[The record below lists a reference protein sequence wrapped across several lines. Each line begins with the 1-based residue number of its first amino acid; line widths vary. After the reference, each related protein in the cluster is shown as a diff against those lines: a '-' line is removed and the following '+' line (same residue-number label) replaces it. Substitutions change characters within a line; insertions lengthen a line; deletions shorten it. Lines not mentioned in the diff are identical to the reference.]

1 MKEFLSSGVVGNIE
15 YNHQRQIR
23 EEVQN
28 RWQNMGFLEGLPD
41 GIMENVATLYENEA
55 KHLIYEATAA
65 DNSGSFE
72 TVVFPI
78 IRRVFSKLLANDIVS
93 VQAMNLPVG
102 KLFFILPVTSER
114 EWALPEGQDDLQ
126 PGDIADGTTG
136 RHTGLMGYDRINRNK
151 EGRIEPRYY
160 LPDEV
165 INDFEFDGEWKNRWY
180 IPQLNETIADATE
193 YDAAVTRATDAG
205 LTVAAL
211 RQAGPEVTKYFQ
223 KSLYD
228 LFYNDF
234 LYDNSKGK
242 VTIKVGESIPVFLTP
257 GGVRKY
263 DGTLGEVA
271 FKAGFDGTVRNLI
284 LEIDGFSAFNAARL
298 TGPDGNEMDTEEFLA
313 SLKVITQVPFTAAT
327 APGSETVKTSA
338 FRQFE
343 SVPFRVVTQKYGKGI
358 VEYGAPCDAD
368 GKMYIELDLAK
379 PVTQQAGTIDGY
391 IGIDPAQLTAA
402 VKRDDEQATKDAMAK
417 LFKIA
422 WAQYDSLE
430 LETEIGEVS
439 FKLDSV
445 TVSVT
450 ERKLRATWSPELA
463 QDVSAFHNID
473 AEAELTAILSE
484 QIAAEIDRE
493 ILRDLR
499 KGAPWQRRF
508 DMNGWRRMA
517 GFSTN
522 YTQKDWNQEL
532 VTCINQI
539 SAQIQKSTL
548 RGGANFIVV
557 SSEIGA
563 AFNNLEY
570 FHVTDASAESD
581 QYNMGIEK
589 IGALQGRYQVF
600 VDPYSPHWSMIIGH
614 KGKSL
619 LDTGY
624 IYAPYVP
631 LQLTPTMYNP
641 FNFAPV
647 KGIMTRYAKKMVNN
661 RFYGHVRVDGLVH
674 WSINELR

>member
-1 MKEFLSSGVVGNIE
+1 MREFLTSGQVGNIE
-15 YNHQRQIR
+15 LNMQKKIR
-23 EEVQN
+23 EDIQK
-28 RWQNMGFLEGLPD
+28 RWDSLGFTEGLQ
-41 GIMENVATLYENEA
+41 GSIKENIATLYENEA
-55 KHLIYEATAA
+55 KHLIYEATAS

-102 KLFFILPVTSER
+102 KLFFLLPVTSQR
-114 EWALPEGQDDLQ
+114 EFELPAGTQQQD
-126 PGDIADGTTG
+126 PGDIVDGTTG
-136 RHTGLMGYDRINRNK
+136 RHTGLMGYDRVNRNK
-151 EGRIEPRYY
+151 QGRVEPRYY

-165 INDFEFDGEWKNRWY
+165 VSQLDKEKWY
-180 IPQLNETIADATE
+180 VPQLGQDYTNPKTYANALADAQ
-193 YDAAVTRATDAG
+193 AAG
-205 LTVAAL
+205 LGVESL
-211 RQAGPEVTKYFQ
+211 RQAGPEVTEYFE

-242 VTIKVGESIPVFLTP
+242 VTLKVGSALPV
-257 GGVRKY
+257 VRTQAGMRPFA
-263 DGTLGEVA
+263 GTDLKDYERS
-271 FKAGFDGTVRNLI
+271 GFDGTIRNVI
-284 LEIDGFSAFNAARL
+284 LQIDGFSAFNAGRL
-298 TGPDGNEMDTEEFLA
+298 TGPDGNEMDTEGFLA
-313 SLKVITQVPFTAAT
+313 SLKVITMKEIASQQIAGGNVQTAAF
-327 APGSETVKTSA
+327 KKY
-338 FRQFE
+338 E
-343 SVPFRVVTQKYGKGI
+343 SVPFRVATQKYGKGI
-358 VEYGAPCDAD
+358 VEYGSICDAE

-379 PVTQQAGTIDGY
+379 TCAQQAGTIDGY
-391 IGIDPAQLTAA
+391 VGVDADQLSATVDATNEETTKQNMAA
-402 VKRDDEQATKDAMAK
+402 
-417 LFKIA
+417 LFKVA

-439 FKLDSV
+439 FKMDSV
-445 TVSVT
+445 TVSVE

-499 KGAPWQRRF
+499 KSAPWQARW
-508 DMNGWRRMA
+508 DVNGWRRMA
-517 GFSTN
+517 AFSTN

-532 VTCINQI
+532 MTKINQI
-539 SAQIQKSTL
+539 SAQIHKSTL

-557 SSEIGA
+557 SSEVSA
-563 AFNNLEY
+563 LLDNLEY
-570 FHVTDASAESD
+570 FHVSDASAESD
-581 QYNMGIEK
+581 QYNMGIERV
-589 IGALQGRYQVF
+589 GALSGRYQVYR
-600 VDPYSPHWSMIIGH
+600 DPYAPHWSVIIGH

-631 LQLTPTMYNP
+631 MSLTPTMFNP

-661 RFYGHVRVDGLVH
+661 RYYGHIRVDGLVH
-674 WSINELR
+674 WDISEFR

>member
-1 MKEFLSSGVVGNIE
+1 MKEFLTEGIVGNIE
-15 YNHQRQIR
+15 YNAQKQIR
-23 EEVQN
+23 ESIQN
-28 RWQNMGFLEGLPD
+28 RWDSLGFTEGLPD
-41 GIMENVATLYENEA
+41 GIKENVATLYENEA
-55 KHLIYEATAA
+55 KHMIYEATAS

-114 EWALPEGQDDLQ
+114 EWELPAGAEGTE
-126 PGDIADGTTG
+126 PGDIVDGTTG
-136 RHTGLMGYDRINRNK
+136 RHKGLMGYDRINRNK
-151 EGRIEPRYY
+151 EGRQEPRYY
-160 LPDEV
+160 LPDETV
-165 INDFEFDGEWKNRWY
+165 AELDKNKWY
-180 IPQLNETIADATE
+180 VPQLNEPITAATD
-193 YDAAVTRATDAG
+193 YDAALKRATDAK
-205 LTVAAL
+205 LTAAAL
-211 RQAGPEVTKYFQ
+211 RQAGPEVTQYFK

-242 VTIKVGESIPVFLTP
+242 VTIKVGKATPCVLTP
-257 GGVRKY
+257 TGIQEFKGGLDNYLKS
-263 DGTLGEVA
+263 
-271 FKAGFDGTVRNLI
+271 GFDGTIRNIVLA
-284 LEIDGFSAFNAARL
+284 IDGFSSFNASKL
-298 TGPDGNEMDTEEFLA
+298 TGPDGNEMDTEAFLA
-313 SLKVITQVPFTAAT
+313 SLKVITQKEIASKKIDNASTTAF
-327 APGSETVKTSA
+327 SKY
-338 FRQFE
+338 E
-343 SVPFRVVTQKYGKGI
+343 SIPFRVVTQKYGKGI
-358 VEYGAPCDAD
+358 VEYGSICDAK
-368 GKMYIELDLAK
+368 GKMYIELDMAK
-379 PVTQQAGTIDGY
+379 PVIQQGATIDGY
-391 IGIDPAQLTAA
+391 IG
-402 VKRDDEQATKDAMAK
+402 VDADALAGDITN

-445 TVSVT
+445 TVSVE

-499 KGAPWQRRF
+499 KAAPWQARW
-508 DMNGWRRMA
+508 DVNGWRRQA
-517 GFSTN
+517 AFSTN

-532 VTCINQI
+532 MTKINQI
-539 SAQIQKSTL
+539 SAQIHKATL

-557 SSEIGA
+557 SSEISA
-563 AFNNLEY
+563 LLDNLEY
-570 FHVTDASAESD
+570 FHVSDASAESD
-581 QYNMGIEK
+581 QYNMGIERV
-589 IGALQGRYQVF
+589 GSLSGRYQVYR
-600 VDPYSPHWSMIIGH
+600 DPYSPHWSMIIGH

-631 LQLTPTMYNP
+631 LQLTPTMYSP
-641 FNFAPV
+641 FNFAPI
-647 KGIMTRYAKKMVNN
+647 KGIITRYAKKVVNN
-661 RFYGHVRVDGLVH
+661 RYFGHVRVDGLVH
-674 WSINELR
+674 WNISEMR

>member
-1 MKEFLSSGVVGNIE
+1 MREFLTSGQVGNIE
-15 YNHQRQIR
+15 LNAQKKIR
-23 EEVQN
+23 EDIQN
-28 RWQNMGFLEGLPD
+28 RWDQLGFTEGLD
-41 GIMENVATLYENEA
+41 GTIKENVATLYENEA
-55 KHLIYEATAA
+55 KHLIYEATAS

-102 KLFFILPVTSER
+102 KLFFILPVTSKR
-114 EWALPEGQDDLQ
+114 EWEVTADKAADAEAGDLV
-126 PGDIADGTTG
+126 DGTTG
-136 RHTGLMGYDRINRNK
+136 RHKGLMGYDRTNRNK
-151 EGRIEPRYY
+151 EGRVEPRYY
-160 LPDEV
+160 LPDETV
-165 INDFEFDGEWKNRWY
+165 ADLEKDKWY
-180 IPQLNETIADATE
+180 VPQLNQTPADATTYE
-193 YDAAVTRATDAG
+193 AALKAAQDAG
-205 LTVAAL
+205 LGVTAL
-211 RQAGPEVTKYFQ
+211 RQNGPEVTQYFE

-242 VTIKVGESIPVFLTP
+242 VTIKVGQASLAKLTP
-257 GGVRKY
+257 RGMEDFAAGDTVQ
-263 DGTLGEVA
+263 VN
-271 FKAGFDGTVRNLI
+271 GFDGTVRNVI
-284 LEIDGFSAFNAARL
+284 LKVTGFSSFNASKL
-298 TGPDGNEMDTEEFLA
+298 TGPDGNEMDTEGFLA
-313 SLKVITQVPFTAAT
+313 SLKVITTDAIESTDVAGAS
-327 APGSETVKTSA
+327 GVKTASFKKYEA
-338 FRQFE
+338 
-343 SVPFRVVTQKYGKGI
+343 VPFRVATQKYGKGI
-358 VEYGAPCDAD
+358 VEYGNACDAE
-368 GKMYIELDLAK
+368 GIMYLELDLAK
-379 PVTQQAGTIDGY
+379 PVVQQAGTIDGY
-391 IGIDPAQLTAA
+391 VGVDPNAI
-402 VKRDDEQATKDAMAK
+402 VDASM
-417 LFKIA
+417 FKVA

-445 TVSVT
+445 TVSVE

-499 KGAPWQRRF
+499 KGAPWQARW
-508 DMNGWRRMA
+508 DVNGWRRMA
-517 GFSTN
+517 AFSTN

-532 VTCINQI
+532 FTKINQI
-539 SAQIQKSTL
+539 SAQIHKATL

-557 SSEIGA
+557 SSEISA
-563 AFNNLEY
+563 LFDNLEY
-570 FHVTDASAESD
+570 FHVSDASAESD

-589 IGALQGRYQVF
+589 IGSLNGRYQVYR
-600 VDPYSPHWSMIIGH
+600 DPYSPHWSIIIGH

-631 LQLTPTMYNP
+631 MQLTPTMYNP

-661 RFYGHVRVDGLVH
+661 RYYGHVRVDGLVH
-674 WSINELR
+674 WDIAELR

>member
-1 MKEFLSSGVVGNIE
+1 MKEFLTEGIVGNIE
-15 YNHQRQIR
+15 YNAQKQIR
-23 EEVQN
+23 ESIQN
-28 RWQNMGFLEGLPD
+28 RWDSLGFTEGLPD
-41 GIMENVATLYENEA
+41 GIKENVATLYENEA
-55 KHLIYEATAA
+55 KHMIYEATAS

-114 EWALPEGQDDLQ
+114 EWELPKGAEGTE
-126 PGDIADGTTG
+126 PGDIVDGTTG
-136 RHTGLMGYDRINRNK
+136 RHKGLMGYDRINRNK
-151 EGRIEPRYY
+151 EGRQEPRYY
-160 LPDEV
+160 LPDETV
-165 INDFEFDGEWKNRWY
+165 AELDKNKWY
-180 IPQLNETIADATE
+180 VPQLGQTPENATT
-193 YDAAVTRATDAG
+193 YQAAFEAATGAG
-205 LTVAAL
+205 LTVTAL
-211 RQAGPEVTKYFQ
+211 RQAGPEVTQYFK

-242 VTIKVGESIPVFLTP
+242 VTIKVGNATPCILTP
-257 GGVRKY
+257 TGIQEFKGGLDNYLKS
-263 DGTLGEVA
+263 
-271 FKAGFDGTVRNLI
+271 GFDGTIRNIVLA
-284 LEIDGFSAFNAARL
+284 IDGFSSFNASKL
-298 TGPDGNEMDTEEFLA
+298 TGPDGNEMDTESFLA
-313 SLKVITQVPFTAAT
+313 SLKVITQKEIASA
-327 APGSETVKTSA
+327 EINNVKTTS
-338 FRQFE
+338 FSKYE
-343 SVPFRVVTQKYGKGI
+343 SIPFRVVTQKYGKGI
-358 VEYGAPCDAD
+358 VEYSSICDAE
-368 GKMYIELDLAK
+368 GKMYIELDMAK
-379 PVTQQAGTIDGY
+379 PVIQQGATIDGY
-391 IGIDPAQLTAA
+391 IGVDAKELK
-402 VKRDDEQATKDAMAK
+402 VDENDIKK

-445 TVSVT
+445 TVSVE

-499 KGAPWQRRF
+499 KAAPWQARW
-508 DMNGWRRMA
+508 DVNGWRRQA
-517 GFSTN
+517 AFSTN

-532 VTCINQI
+532 MTKINQI
-539 SAQIQKSTL
+539 SAQIHKATL

-557 SSEIGA
+557 SSEISA
-563 AFNNLEY
+563 LLDNLEY
-570 FHVTDASAESD
+570 FHVSDASAESD
-581 QYNMGIEK
+581 QYNMGIERV
-589 IGALQGRYQVF
+589 GSLSGRYQVYR
-600 VDPYSPHWSMIIGH
+600 DPYSPHWSMIIGH

-631 LQLTPTMYNP
+631 LQLTPTMYSP
-641 FNFAPV
+641 FNFAPI
-647 KGIMTRYAKKMVNN
+647 KGIITRYAKKVVNN
-661 RFYGHVRVDGLVH
+661 RYFGHVRVDGLVH
-674 WSINELR
+674 WNISEMR

>member
-15 YNHQRQIR
+15 YNRQKQIR

-28 RWQNMGFLEGLPD
+28 RWQNMGFLEGLPE

-114 EWALPEGQDDLQ
+114 EWTLPEGQDDLQ
-126 PGDIADGTTG
+126 PGDIADGTVG
-136 RHTGLMGYDRINRNK
+136 RHTGLMGYDRVNRNK
-151 EGRIEPRYY
+151 EGRVEPRYY

-180 IPQLNETIADATE
+180 IPQLNESIADATE

-313 SLKVITQVPFTAAT
+313 SLKVIHT
-327 APGSETVKTSA
+327 GSFHSSYCPW
-338 FRQFE
+338 FR
-343 SVPFRVVTQKYGKGI
+343 
-358 VEYGAPCDAD
+358 
-368 GKMYIELDLAK
+368 
-379 PVTQQAGTIDGY
+379 
-391 IGIDPAQLTAA
+391 
-402 VKRDDEQATKDAMAK
+402 
-417 LFKIA
+417 
-422 WAQYDSLE
+422 
-430 LETEIGEVS
+430 
-439 FKLDSV
+439 
-445 TVSVT
+445 
-450 ERKLRATWSPELA
+450 
-463 QDVSAFHNID
+463 
-473 AEAELTAILSE
+473 
-484 QIAAEIDRE
+484 DR
-493 ILRDLR
+493 
-499 KGAPWQRRF
+499 
-508 DMNGWRRMA
+508 
-517 GFSTN
+517 
-522 YTQKDWNQEL
+522 
-532 VTCINQI
+532 
-539 SAQIQKSTL
+539 
-548 RGGANFIVV
+548 
-557 SSEIGA
+557 
-563 AFNNLEY
+563 
-570 FHVTDASAESD
+570 
-581 QYNMGIEK
+581 
-589 IGALQGRYQVF
+589 
-600 VDPYSPHWSMIIGH
+600 
-614 KGKSL
+614 
-619 LDTGY
+619 
-624 IYAPYVP
+624 
-631 LQLTPTMYNP
+631 
-641 FNFAPV
+641 
-647 KGIMTRYAKKMVNN
+647 
-661 RFYGHVRVDGLVH
+661 
-674 WSINELR
+674 

>member
-1 MKEFLSSGVVGNIE
+1 MREFLTSGQVGNIE
-15 YNHQRQIR
+15 LNAQKKIR
-23 EEVQN
+23 EDIQN
-28 RWQNMGFLEGLPD
+28 RWDQLGFTEGLD
-41 GIMENVATLYENEA
+41 GTIKENVATLYENEA
-55 KHLIYEATAA
+55 KHLIYEATAS

-114 EWALPEGQDDLQ
+114 EWEVPADGAAAAAA
-126 PGDIADGTTG
+126 GDIVDGTTG
-136 RHTGLMGYDRINRNK
+136 RHKGLMGYDRTNRNK
-151 EGRIEPRYY
+151 EGRVEPRYY
-160 LPDEV
+160 LPDETV
-165 INDFEFDGEWKNRWY
+165 ADLEKDKWY
-180 IPQLNETIADATE
+180 VPQLNQTPADATT
-193 YDAAVTRATDAG
+193 YDAALKAAKDAG
-205 LTVAAL
+205 LGVTAL
-211 RQAGPEVTKYFQ
+211 RQDGPEVTQYFE

-242 VTIKVGESIPVFLTP
+242 VTIKVGQASLAKLTP
-257 GGVRKY
+257 RGMEDFAAGDTVQ
-263 DGTLGEVA
+263 VN
-271 FKAGFDGTVRNLI
+271 GFDGTVRNVI
-284 LEIDGFSAFNAARL
+284 LKVSGFSSFNASKL
-298 TGPDGNEMDTEEFLA
+298 TGPDGNEMDTEGFLA
-313 SLKVITQVPFTAAT
+313 SLKVITTEAIASTGVEGASGVTTASFKKYEA
-327 APGSETVKTSA
+327 
-338 FRQFE
+338 
-343 SVPFRVVTQKYGKGI
+343 VPFRVATQKYGKGI
-358 VEYGAPCDAD
+358 VEYGNACDAE
-368 GKMYIELDLAK
+368 GNMYLELDLAK
-379 PVTQQAGTIDGY
+379 PVVQQAGTIDGY
-391 IGIDPAQLTAA
+391 VGVAPTAI
-402 VKRDDEQATKDAMAK
+402 TDASM
-417 LFKIA
+417 FKVA

-445 TVSVT
+445 TVSVE

-499 KGAPWQRRF
+499 KGAPWQARW
-508 DMNGWRRMA
+508 DVNGWRRMA
-517 GFSTN
+517 AFSTN

-532 VTCINQI
+532 FTKINQI
-539 SAQIQKSTL
+539 SAQIHKATL

-557 SSEIGA
+557 SSEISA
-563 AFNNLEY
+563 LFDNLEY
-570 FHVTDASAESD
+570 FHVSDASAESD

-589 IGALQGRYQVF
+589 IGSLNGRYQVYR
-600 VDPYSPHWSMIIGH
+600 DPYSPHWSIIIGH

-631 LQLTPTMYNP
+631 MQLTPTMYNP

-661 RFYGHVRVDGLVH
+661 RYYGHIRVDGLVH
-674 WSINELR
+674 WDIAELR